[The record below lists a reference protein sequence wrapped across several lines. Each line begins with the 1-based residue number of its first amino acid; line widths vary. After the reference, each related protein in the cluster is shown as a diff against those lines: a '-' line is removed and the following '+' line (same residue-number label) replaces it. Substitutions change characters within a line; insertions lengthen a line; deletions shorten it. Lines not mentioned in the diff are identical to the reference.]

1 MTALANERVAY
12 YNGKIMPERDV
23 LIPFRDRGFMAGDA
37 VFDTTRTFSHRIFK
51 LKEHIDRLYRSLRYL
66 QIDPRSRPKEM
77 SDITEDV
84 LARNL
89 HLLDSRRRLLGQ
101 PARSRAAERRR
112 LARRQRGDADGDR
125 GVPAAAAEGAGA
137 LYRDGVDVIVPSVR
151 RTAPDMLSPRA
162 KTHNYLNLV
171 MGDLEAKAADPEA
184 WAVLLDA
191 NGNLCEGIGTNIF
204 VVRDGTVMTPRDR
217 YVLPGISRETVI
229 ELARE
234 IGSPASRRDI
244 DLYDA
249 YTADEAFLTST
260 SLCICPVRSINGRHV
275 GIDTDAG
282 TGDPA
287 PDRRLRQAARFRL
300 RGAIPPPP
308 ERLKPPRPRWQRR
321 SSRGPQR

>member
-1 MTALANERVAY
+1 MVALANERVAY
-12 YNGKIMPERDV
+12 FNGKIVPESDV

-37 VFDTTRTFSHRIFK
+37 VFDTARTVKHRIFK
-51 LKEHIDRLYRSLRYL
+51 LKEHIDRLYNSLRYI
-66 QIDPRSRPKEM
+66 QVDPRISPKEM
-77 SDITEDV
+77 IAITEDV
-84 LARNL
+84 VARNL
-89 HLLDSRRRLLGQ
+89 HLI
-101 PARSRAAERRR
+101 
-112 LARRQRGDADGDR
+112 DADDDYWVSQRISR
-125 GVPAAAAEGAGA
+125 GSDSADSVAGRGTTPTVIVECRPLPLKQRA
-137 LYRDGVDVIVPSVR
+137 RLFRDGIDVIVPAIR

-191 NGNLCEGIGTNIF
+191 NGNLCEGTGSNIF
-204 VVRDGTVMTPRDR
+204 IVRSGTVMTPRER

-234 IGSPASRRDI
+234 IGQPLVEADI

-275 GIDTDAG
+275 GVDTMPGPVTQRLIDAFAKLLDFDYVAQYK
-282 TGDPA
+282 
-287 PDRRLRQAARFRL
+287 RRLN
-300 RGAIPPPP
+300 G
-308 ERLKPPRPRWQRR
+308 
-321 SSRGPQR
+321 

>member
-1 MTALANERVAY
+1 MMERRMTLANERVAY
-12 YNGKIMPERDV
+12 FNGKIMPESDV

-37 VFDTTRTFSHRIFK
+37 VFDTARTVKHRIFK
-51 LKEHIDRLYRSLRYL
+51 LKEHIDRLYNSLRYI
-66 QIDPRSRPKEM
+66 QVDPRISPKEM
-77 SDITEDV
+77 TAITEDV
-84 LARNL
+84 VARNL
-89 HLLDSRRRLLGQ
+89 HLI
-101 PARSRAAERRR
+101 
-112 LARRQRGDADGDR
+112 DADDDYWVSQRVSR
-125 GVPAAAAEGAGA
+125 GSDSADSVAGRGATPTVIVECRPLPLKQRA
-137 LYRDGVDVIVPSVR
+137 RLFRDGIDVIVPAIR

-191 NGNLCEGIGTNIF
+191 NGNLCEGTGSNIF
-204 VVRDGTVMTPRDR
+204 VVRNGTVMTPRER

-234 IGSPASRRDI
+234 IGQPLVEADI

-275 GIDTDAG
+275 GVDAMPGPVTQRLIDAFAKLLDFDYVAQYR
-282 TGDPA
+282 
-287 PDRRLRQAARFRL
+287 RRLN
-300 RGAIPPPP
+300 G
-308 ERLKPPRPRWQRR
+308 
-321 SSRGPQR
+321 

>member
-1 MTALANERVAY
+1 MVALANERVAY
-12 YNGKIMPERDV
+12 FNGKIVPESDV

-37 VFDTTRTFSHRIFK
+37 VFDTARTVKHRIFK
-51 LKEHIDRLYRSLRYL
+51 LKEHIDRLYNSLRYI
-66 QIDPRSRPKEM
+66 QVDPRISPKELTA
-77 SDITEDV
+77 ITEDV
-84 LARNL
+84 VARNL
-89 HLLDSRRRLLGQ
+89 HLI
-101 PARSRAAERRR
+101 
-112 LARRQRGDADGDR
+112 DADDDYWVSQRISR
-125 GVPAAAAEGAGA
+125 GSDTPDSMAGRGATPTVIVECRPLPLKQRA
-137 LYRDGVDVIVPSVR
+137 RLFRDGIDVIVPSIR

-191 NGNLCEGIGTNIF
+191 NGNLCEGTGSNIF
-204 VVRDGTVMTPRDR
+204 VVRGGTVMTPRER

-234 IGSPASRRDI
+234 IGQPLVEADI

-275 GIDTDAG
+275 GVDTMPGPVTQRLVDAFAKLL
-282 TGDPA
+282 DFDYVA
-287 PDRRLRQAARFRL
+287 QYRRRLS
-300 RGAIPPPP
+300 G
-308 ERLKPPRPRWQRR
+308 
-321 SSRGPQR
+321 

>member
-1 MTALANERVAY
+1 MVALANERVAY
-12 YNGKIMPERDV
+12 FNGKIVPESDV

-37 VFDTTRTFSHRIFK
+37 VFDTARTVKHRIFK
-51 LKEHIDRLYRSLRYL
+51 LKEHIDRLYNSLRYI
-66 QIDPRSRPKEM
+66 QVDPRISPKEM
-77 SDITEDV
+77 TAITEDV
-84 LARNL
+84 VARNL
-89 HLLDSRRRLLGQ
+89 HLI
-101 PARSRAAERRR
+101 
-112 LARRQRGDADGDR
+112 DADHDYWVSQRISR
-125 GVPAAAAEGAGA
+125 GSDSADSVAGRGTTPTVIVECRPLPLKQRA
-137 LYRDGVDVIVPSVR
+137 RLFRDGIDVIVPAIR

-191 NGNLCEGIGTNIF
+191 NGNLCEGTGSNIF
-204 VVRDGTVMTPRDR
+204 IVRSGTVMTPRER

-234 IGSPASRRDI
+234 IGQPCVEADI

-275 GIDTDAG
+275 GVDTMPGPVTQRLIDAFAKLLDFDYVAQYK
-282 TGDPA
+282 
-287 PDRRLRQAARFRL
+287 RRLN
-300 RGAIPPPP
+300 G
-308 ERLKPPRPRWQRR
+308 
-321 SSRGPQR
+321 

>member
-12 YNGKIMPERDV
+12 INGKIVPESDV

-37 VFDTTRTFSHRIFK
+37 AFDTARTFNHRIFK

-66 QIDPRSRPKEM
+66 QIDPQLPPRQLME
-77 SDITEDV
+77 ITEEIV
-84 LARNL
+84 ARNL
-89 HLLDSRRRLLGQ
+89 HLIDKDEDYWVSQRISRGLNSADRSPQTKSGPTVIVECAPLPLKQR
-101 PARSRAAERRR
+101 AR
-112 LARRQRGDADGDR
+112 
-125 GVPAAAAEGAGA
+125 
-137 LYRDGVDVIVPSVR
+137 LYRDGIDVIVPAIR
-151 RTAPDMLSPRA
+151 RSAPDMLSPRA

-191 NGNLCEGIGTNIF
+191 NGNLCEGTGSNIF
-204 VVRDGTVMTPRDR
+204 IVRGGTVLTPRER
-217 YVLPGISRETVI
+217 FVLPGISRETVI

-234 IGSPASRRDI
+234 IKQPCVEADI

-275 GIDTDAG
+275 DVDAIPGPVTQRLIDAYAKLLDFDFVAQYR
-282 TGDPA
+282 
-287 PDRRLRQAARFRL
+287 RRLN
-300 RGAIPPPP
+300 G
-308 ERLKPPRPRWQRR
+308 
-321 SSRGPQR
+321 

>member
-12 YNGKIMPERDV
+12 FNGKIVPESDV

-37 VFDTTRTFSHRIFK
+37 AFDTARTFDHKIFK

-66 QIDPRSRPKEM
+66 QIDPQLPPGQLTE
-77 SDITEDV
+77 ITEEV
-84 LARNL
+84 VARNL
-89 HLLDSRRRLLGQ
+89 HLIDKDEDYWVSQRISRGLNSADRSPQTKSGPTVIVECAPLPLK
-101 PARSRAAERRR
+101 SRAR
-112 LARRQRGDADGDR
+112 
-125 GVPAAAAEGAGA
+125 
-137 LYRDGVDVIVPSVR
+137 LYRDGIDVIVPAVR
-151 RTAPDMLSPRA
+151 RSAPDMLSPRA

-191 NGNLCEGIGTNIF
+191 NGNLCEGTGSNIF
-204 VVRDGTVMTPRDR
+204 IVRAGTVLTPRER
-217 YVLPGISRETVI
+217 FVLPGISRETVI

-234 IGSPASRRDI
+234 IAQPFAEADI

-275 GIDTDAG
+275 GVDAMPGPVTQRLIDAYARLIDFDFVAQYK
-282 TGDPA
+282 
-287 PDRRLRQAARFRL
+287 RRLN
-300 RGAIPPPP
+300 G
-308 ERLKPPRPRWQRR
+308 
-321 SSRGPQR
+321 

>member
-12 YNGKIMPERDV
+12 FNGKIVPESDV

-37 VFDTTRTFSHRIFK
+37 VFDTARTVKHRIFK
-51 LKEHIDRLYRSLRYL
+51 LKEHIDRLYNSLRYI
-66 QIDPRSRPKEM
+66 QVDPRISPKEM
-77 SDITEDV
+77 TAITEDV
-84 LARNL
+84 VARNL
-89 HLLDSRRRLLGQ
+89 HLI
-101 PARSRAAERRR
+101 
-112 LARRQRGDADGDR
+112 DADDDYWVSQRISR
-125 GVPAAAAEGAGA
+125 GSDSADSVAGRGTTPTVIVECRPLPLKQRA
-137 LYRDGVDVIVPSVR
+137 RLFRDGIDVIVPAIR

-191 NGNLCEGIGTNIF
+191 NGNLCEGTGSNIF
-204 VVRDGTVMTPRDR
+204 VVRGGMVMTPRER

-234 IGSPASRRDI
+234 IGQPLVEADI

-260 SLCICPVRSINGRHV
+260 SLCICPVRSLNGRHV
-275 GIDTDAG
+275 GVDTMPGPVTQRLIDAFAKLLDFDYVAQYR
-282 TGDPA
+282 
-287 PDRRLRQAARFRL
+287 RRLN
-300 RGAIPPPP
+300 G
-308 ERLKPPRPRWQRR
+308 
-321 SSRGPQR
+321 

>member
-1 MTALANERVAY
+1 
-12 YNGKIMPERDV
+12 V

-37 VFDTTRTFSHRIFK
+37 VFDTARTVKHRIFK
-51 LKEHIDRLYRSLRYL
+51 LEEHVDRLYNSLRYI
-66 QIDPRSRPKEM
+66 QVDPGISPKEM
-77 SDITEDV
+77 TAITEDV
-84 LARNL
+84 VARNL
-89 HLLDSRRRLLGQ
+89 HLI
-101 PARSRAAERRR
+101 
-112 LARRQRGDADGDR
+112 DADDDYWVSQRISR
-125 GVPAAAAEGAGA
+125 GSDTPHSMAGRGATPTVIVECRPLPLKQRA
-137 LYRDGVDVIVPSVR
+137 RLFRDGIDVIVPAIR

-191 NGNLCEGIGTNIF
+191 NGNLCEGTGSNMF
-204 VVRDGTVMTPRDR
+204 VVRGGTVMTPRER

-234 IGSPASRRDI
+234 IGQPLVETDI

-275 GIDTDAG
+275 GVDTIPGPVTQRLVDAFAKLL
-282 TGDPA
+282 DFDYVA
-287 PDRRLRQAARFRL
+287 QYRRRLS
-300 RGAIPPPP
+300 G
-308 ERLKPPRPRWQRR
+308 
-321 SSRGPQR
+321 